1 MLSNISSYFHVL
13 ISLGALLTSSN
24 NELLSPETDGVFSHC
39 FRKSINFFYKGPG
52 SHYFRFL
59 GHIWFLEQILFV
71 SVVVCS
77 FTCFTSLGTYENH
90 SQLTGH
96 ERLTPIH
103 TIFSVTSLMYKL
115 GEGWPDA
122 SACTGACHQ
131 S

>member
-1 MLSNISSYFHVL
+1 MHTSLSYGPAGTIPCGLIMLSNISSYFHVL

-24 NELLSPETDGVFSHC
+24 SELLSPETDGVFSHC

-52 SHYFRFL
+52 SNYFRFL

-71 SVVVCS
+71 SVLVCS

-96 ERLTPIH
+96 ERLTPDQH
-103 TIFSVTSLMYKL
+103 YLL
-115 GEGWPDA
+115 CDQPDV
-122 SACTGACHQ
+122 
-131 S
+131 